1 MNDESQR
8 YKSEIRISK
17 FETNLNHQN
26 LNDQN
31 IKEYFEAPV
40 LNFEH
45 LNFDIVSDF
54 GFRASNFTLIKYDL
68 WFILDLKLELWEK
81 YR

>member
-1 MNDESQR
+1 M
-8 YKSEIRISK
+8 K
-17 FETNLNHQN
+17 FETNSNDQN

-31 IKEYFEAPV
+31 KNGNSKQFGAFI

-54 GFRASNFTLIKYDL
+54 DIHASQFRIY
-68 WFILDLKLELWEK
+68 
-81 YR
+81 